1 MYIYRSHVAHFT
13 TRKLPHF
20 SRCKERLSAAGGAR
34 TQAPVATRPF
44 GYKRE
49 PTSGFRTFPMN
60 TSPTSTEYTPRVEDD
75 ALVRGTGRF
84 MDDPR
89 LPDTTH
95 AVFVRSPHA
104 HARIVSVRAEEARK
118 AKKVLA
124 VLTAEDMKAANVGSV
139 SRHPPAT
146 GRGGAKMIMPFR
158 PSLAGEKVMHVGD
171 PVAMVIAET
180 VAAAQDAA
188 DLIQVEYEEL
198 PAVIDLND
206 ATRKDGT
213 QLYPEAPGNLCI
225 DWPGPVADEHNERE
239 VADIIAKAPHVAKV
253 RVTNQRM
260 VVASMETRGATG
272 VYDKATDSYT
282 LHVCSQSADSL
293 RNLTA
298 AVMGVPNEK
307 LRVITEDVGGAFG
320 MKTPPYPEYPTLL
333 VAARKVGRPVQ
344 WQSTR
349 SEAFVTDT
357 QARDTVTEAE
367 LALDEKG
374 KFLALRMRHL
384 CNQGAYVSTAGVNIN
399 TNNFARCLPG
409 MYRIPKI
416 DVSVLCYFSNTTP
429 IGPYRGA
436 GRPEANYALERVVEE
451 GARVT
456 GIDPVR
462 LRKKNLIPPS
472 AMPFKTPI
480 NTYDSGDFP
489 AIMDKALELADFD
502 NFGKRRRESARR
514 KKLRGIGVSCMLE
527 HAGAMPMEQ
536 ASVSFPGGEAL
547 ILGCNVQ
554 STGQGHATVF
564 PRLLASKL
572 GIDPAKIQ
580 HRHGDT
586 AQGLTGFA
594 SVGSRSAMCAG
605 SAIVHTADVMLAK
618 GKKLASALLEASE
631 ADIQYRN
638 GGFEVVGTDRK
649 ISLFETARQA
659 KEKGESLDT
668 KEKTETPLTFPN
680 GCHVAEVE
688 IDPETG
694 AVDLVIY
701 TAVDDPGVML
711 DAMIVEGQVHGSI
724 AQGLGQ
730 ALVENAI
737 YDAGSGQLVAGSF
750 MDYGMPHAHTMP
762 LELREAVHSVPAKSN
777 PLGVKGTG
785 EAGTTA
791 AIAAVMNAISNAIPN
806 GAADHMDMPATPAK
820 VWEAC
825 QKGMRK

>member
-1 MYIYRSHVAHFT
+1 
-13 TRKLPHF
+13 
-20 SRCKERLSAAGGAR
+20 
-34 TQAPVATRPF
+34 
-44 GYKRE
+44 
-49 PTSGFRTFPMN
+49 MN
-60 TSPTSTEYTPRVEDD
+60 TSPASTEHTPRVEDD

-89 LPDTTH
+89 LPNTAH

-171 PVAMVIAET
+171 PVAMVVAESM
-180 VAAAQDAA
+180 AAAQDAA
-188 DLIQVEYEEL
+188 DLVQVEYDEL
-198 PAVIDLND
+198 PAVIDLAD
-206 ATRKDGT
+206 AMRKDGT
-213 QLYPEAPGNLCI
+213 ELYPEAPGNLCI
-225 DWPGPVADEHNERE
+225 DWPGPVADEQNERT
-239 VADIIAKAPHVAKV
+239 VAEIIAKAPHVAKV
-253 RVTNQRM
+253 HVANQRM

-272 VYDKATDSYT
+272 VYDKANDSYT

-298 AVMGVPNEK
+298 AVMGIPNEK

-320 MKTPPYPEYPTLL
+320 MKTPPYPEYPALL

-409 MYRIPKI
+409 MYRIPKV
-416 DVSVLCYFSNTTP
+416 DVSVLCYFSNTIP

-456 GIDPVR
+456 GVDPVR

-489 AIMDKALELADFD
+489 AIVDKALELADFD
-502 NFGKRRRESARR
+502 NFGKRRREAAKR

-527 HAGAMPMEQ
+527 HAGAMPTEQ
-536 ASVSFPGGEAL
+536 ASVSFPGGEQL

-564 PRLLASKL
+564 PRLLGNKL

-605 SAIVHTADVMLAK
+605 SAIVRTADVMLSK
-618 GKKLASALLEASE
+618 GKQMASALLEASE
-631 ADIQYRN
+631 TDIQYRN
-638 GGFEVVGTDRK
+638 GSFEVVGTERK
-649 ISLFETARQA
+649 ISLFETAKQA

-680 GCHVAEVE
+680 GCHIAEVE

-694 AVDLVIY
+694 LVDLVTY

-737 YDAGSGQLVAGSF
+737 YDSGSGQLVAGSF
-750 MDYGMPHAHTMP
+750 MDYGVPHAHTMP
-762 LELREAVHSVPAKSN
+762 VELREAVHSVPAQSN

-791 AIAAVMNAISNAIPN
+791 AIAAVMNAIANAIPN

-820 VWEAC
+820 VWAAC
-825 QKGMRK
+825 RKGITGK

>member
-1 MYIYRSHVAHFT
+1 MT
-13 TRKLPHF
+13 
-20 SRCKERLSAAGGAR
+20 
-34 TQAPVATRPF
+34 
-44 GYKRE
+44 
-49 PTSGFRTFPMN
+49 
-60 TSPTSTEYTPRVEDD
+60 TSPASPKHTPRVEDE
-75 ALVRGTGRF
+75 ALVRGAGRF

-89 LPDTTH
+89 LPNTAY

-104 HARIVSVRAEEARK
+104 HARVVSVRTDEARK

-139 SRHPPAT
+139 SRHPPVP
-146 GRGGAKMIMPFR
+146 GRGGAKMITPFR

-171 PVAMVIAET
+171 PVAMVVAES
-180 VAAAQDAA
+180 AEAAQDAA
-188 DLIQVEYEEL
+188 DLVQVEYEEL
-198 PAVIDLND
+198 PAVIDLHD
-206 ATRKDGT
+206 AMKKGGT
-213 QLYPEAPGNLCI
+213 QLYAEAPDNLCV
-225 DWPGPVADEHNERE
+225 DWPGPVPDENNERE
-239 VADIIAKAPHVAKV
+239 VAEIIAKAPHVAKV
-253 RVTNQRM
+253 SVANQRM
-260 VVASMETRGATG
+260 VVASMETRGSTG
-272 VYDKATDSYT
+272 VYDKASDSYT
-282 LHVCSQSADSL
+282 LFVCSQSADSL

-298 AVMGVPNEK
+298 AVMGLAAEK

-320 MKTPPYPEYPTLL
+320 MKTPPYPEYPALL
-333 VAARKVGRPVQ
+333 VASRQLGRPVH

-349 SEAFVTDT
+349 SEAFLTDT

-367 LALDEKG
+367 LAIDEKG
-374 KFLALRMRHL
+374 KFLALRVRHL
-384 CNQGAYVSTAGVNIN
+384 CNQGAYVSTAGVGIN

-416 DVSVLCYFSNTTP
+416 DVSVACYFSNTVP

-451 GARVT
+451 AARIT

-489 AIMDKALELADFD
+489 AIVDKALKLADFE
-502 NFGKRRRESARR
+502 NFNKRRRESAKR
-514 KKLRGIGVSCMLE
+514 KKLRGIGISCMLE

-536 ASVSFPGGEAL
+536 ASVSFPGGEQI

-564 PRLLASKL
+564 PRLLAGKL
-572 GIDPAKIQ
+572 GVDAAKIQ

-618 GKKLASALLEASE
+618 GKKIASALLEASE
-631 ADIQYRN
+631 ADIQYHSGN
-638 GGFEVVGTDRK
+638 FEVVGTDRK
-649 ISLFETARQA
+649 ISLFETAKRAQ
-659 KEKGESLDT
+659 EIGENLDT
-668 KEKTETPLTFPN
+668 KEKVETPLTFPN
-680 GCHVAEVE
+680 GCHIAEVE
-688 IDPETG
+688 IDPDTG
-694 AVDLVIY
+694 AVDLVTY

-711 DAMIVEGQVHGSI
+711 DPMIVEGQVHGSI

-730 ALVENAI
+730 ALAENAI
-737 YDAGSGQLVAGSF
+737 YDRSSGQLVAGSF

-762 LELREAVHSVPAKSN
+762 IELRKAVHSVPATSN

-806 GAADHMDMPATPAK
+806 GAANYMDMPATPAK
-820 VWEAC
+820 VWAAC
-825 QKGMRK
+825 QKGLAGK

>member
-1 MYIYRSHVAHFT
+1 M
-13 TRKLPHF
+13 
-20 SRCKERLSAAGGAR
+20 
-34 TQAPVATRPF
+34 
-44 GYKRE
+44 
-49 PTSGFRTFPMN
+49 
-60 TSPTSTEYTPRVEDD
+60 STISSTKHAPRVEDD
-75 ALVRGTGRF
+75 ALVRGGGRF
-84 MDDPR
+84 MDDPS
-89 LPDTTH
+89 LPDTAY

-104 HARIVSVRAEEARK
+104 HARVVSVNTEEARK

-124 VLTAEDMKAANVGSV
+124 VLTAADMKAANVGSV
-139 SRHPPAT
+139 SQHPPVQ
-146 GRGGAKMIMPFR
+146 GRAGAKMIMPFR

-171 PVAMVIAET
+171 PVAMVVAET
-180 VAAAQDAA
+180 LPAAQDAA
-188 DLIQVEYEEL
+188 DLVQVEYTEL
-198 PAVIDLND
+198 SAVITLDD
-206 ATRKDGT
+206 AMKEGGI
-213 QLYPEAPGNLCI
+213 QLYSEAPGNLCV
-225 DWPGPVADEHNERE
+225 DWPGPVPDEHNARD
-239 VADIIAKAPHVAKV
+239 VANIIVSAPHVAKV
-253 RVTNQRM
+253 RVANQRM

-272 VYDKATDSYT
+272 AYDKTTDSYT

-320 MKTPPYPEYPTLL
+320 MKTPPYPEYPAVL
-333 VAARKVGRPVQ
+333 VAARTLGRPVR

-357 QARDTVTEAE
+357 QARDTVTDAE
-367 LALDEKG
+367 LAIDDKG
-374 KFLALRMRHL
+374 KFLALRVRHL

-409 MYRIPKI
+409 MYRIPKV
-416 DVSVLCYFSNTTP
+416 DVSVACYFSNTIP

-436 GRPEANYALERVVEE
+436 GRPEANYALERLVEE
-451 GARVT
+451 AARVT

-489 AIMDKALELADFD
+489 AIVDRALELADFD
-502 NFGKRRRESARR
+502 NFNKRRRESAKR

-536 ASVSFPGGEAL
+536 ASLSFPGGDEL

-564 PRLLASKL
+564 PRLLANKL

-586 AQGLTGFA
+586 ALGLTGFA

-605 SAIVHTADVMLAK
+605 SAIVHNADVMLAK
-618 GKKLASALLEASE
+618 GKKMASALLEASE

-638 GGFEVVGTDRK
+638 GSFEVVGTDRK
-649 ISLFETARQA
+649 ISLFETARRA

-668 KEKTETPLTFPN
+668 KEKIETPLTFPN
-680 GCHVAEVE
+680 GCHIAEVE

-694 AVDLVIY
+694 AVDLVAY

-711 DAMIVEGQVHGSI
+711 DHMIVEGQVQGSI
-724 AQGLGQ
+724 ANGLGQ
-730 ALVENAI
+730 ALTENAV
-737 YDAGSGQLVAGSF
+737 YDSGSGQLVAGSF
-750 MDYGMPHAHTMP
+750 MDYGMPRAHHMP
-762 LELREAVHSVPAKSN
+762 VELREAVHSVPATSN

-820 VWEAC
+820 VWAAC
-825 QKGMRK
+825 QKGLAAK

>member
-1 MYIYRSHVAHFT
+1 MT
-13 TRKLPHF
+13 
-20 SRCKERLSAAGGAR
+20 
-34 TQAPVATRPF
+34 
-44 GYKRE
+44 
-49 PTSGFRTFPMN
+49 
-60 TSPTSTEYTPRVEDD
+60 TSPSTTKHTPRVEDD

-89 LPDTTH
+89 LANT
-95 AVFVRSPHA
+95 AYAAFVRSPHA
-104 HARIVSVRAEEARK
+104 HARIASVNTDEARK
-118 AKKVLA
+118 AKKVIT
-124 VLTAEDMKAANVGSV
+124 VLTAADMKAANVGSV
-139 SRHPPAT
+139 SRHPPIT

-171 PVAMVIAET
+171 PVAMVVAET
-180 VAAAQDAA
+180 AAAAQDAA
-188 DLIQVEYEEL
+188 DLVRIEYEEL
-198 PAVIDLND
+198 PPVIDLRD
-206 ATRKDGT
+206 AVKADT
-213 QLYPEAPGNLCI
+213 QLYPEAPGNLCV
-225 DWPGPVADEHNERE
+225 DWHGPAPDEQQNERE
-239 VADIIAKAPHVAKV
+239 VAEIIAKAPHVAKV
-253 RVTNQRM
+253 SVTNQRM

-272 VYDKATDSYT
+272 VYDKTDDSYT

-293 RNLTA
+293 RNLCA
-298 AVMGVPNEK
+298 GVMGVPPEK
-307 LRVITEDVGGAFG
+307 LRVVTQDVGGAFG
-320 MKTPPYPEYPTLL
+320 MKTPPYPEYPALL
-333 VAARKVGRPVQ
+333 VAARQLGRPVH

-357 QARDTVTEAE
+357 QARDTVTEVE
-367 LALDEKG
+367 LAIDEKG
-374 KFLALRMRHL
+374 KFLALRVRHL
-384 CNQGAYVSTAGVNIN
+384 CNQGAYISTAGVNIN
-399 TNNFARCLPG
+399 TNNFVRCLPG
-409 MYRIPKI
+409 MYRIPKV
-416 DVSVLCYFSNTTP
+416 DASVACYFSNTIP

-451 GARVT
+451 AARVT
-456 GIDPVR
+456 GINPVR

-489 AIMDKALELADFD
+489 AIVDRALELADYD
-502 NFGKRRRESARR
+502 NFNRRRRESAKR

-536 ASVSFPGGEAL
+536 ASVSFPGGEQI

-564 PRLLASKL
+564 PRLLGERL
-572 GIDPAKIQ
+572 GIDAAKIQ

-586 AQGLTGFA
+586 AMGLSGFA

-605 SAIVHTADVMLAK
+605 SAIVRAADVMLTK
-618 GKKLASALLEASE
+618 GKKVASALLEASE

-638 GGFEVVGTDRK
+638 GNFEVVGTDRK
-649 ISLFETARQA
+649 ISLFETAKRA
-659 KEKGESLDT
+659 KEIGESLDT

-680 GCHVAEVE
+680 GCHIAEVE

-694 AVDLVIY
+694 AVDLVTY

-711 DAMIVEGQVHGSI
+711 DPRIVEGQVQGSI
-724 AQGLGQ
+724 ANGLGQ
-730 ALVENAI
+730 ALTENAV
-737 YDAGSGQLVAGSF
+737 YDSGSGQLVAGSF
-750 MDYGMPHAHTMP
+750 MDYGMPRAYHMP
-762 LELREAVHSVPAKSN
+762 VELRETVHSVPATSN

-791 AIAAVMNAISNAIPN
+791 AIAAVMNAISNAIPG
-806 GAADHMDMPATPAK
+806 GAADHMEMPATPAK

-825 QKGMRK
+825 RRGLAGK

>member
-1 MYIYRSHVAHFT
+1 M
-13 TRKLPHF
+13 
-20 SRCKERLSAAGGAR
+20 
-34 TQAPVATRPF
+34 
-44 GYKRE
+44 
-49 PTSGFRTFPMN
+49 
-60 TSPTSTEYTPRVEDD
+60 PRVEDD
-75 ALVRGTGRF
+75 ALVRGAGHF
-84 MDDPR
+84 MDDLR
-89 LPDTTH
+89 LPDTAY

-104 HARIVSVRAEEARK
+104 HARIVSVRTEETRK

-124 VLTAEDMKAANVGSV
+124 VLTAQDMKAANVGSV
-139 SRHPPAT
+139 SRHPPVS
-146 GRGGAKMIMPFR
+146 GRGGAAMIMPFR

-171 PVAMVIAET
+171 PVAIVVAET
-180 VAAAQDAA
+180 AAAGQDAA
-188 DLIQVEYEEL
+188 DLVQVEYEEL
-198 PAVIDLND
+198 PAVIDLSD
-206 ATRKDGT
+206 ATKKGGT
-213 QLYPEAPGNLCI
+213 QLHPEAPGNLCV
-225 DWPGPVADEHNERE
+225 DWPGPVADERNERE

-260 VVASMETRGATG
+260 VVASVETRGATG
-272 VYDKATDSYT
+272 IYDKASDSYT

-293 RNLTA
+293 RNLIA
-298 AVMGVPNEK
+298 AVMGIPNEK
-307 LRVITEDVGGAFG
+307 LRVITGDVGGAFG
-320 MKTPPYPEYPTLL
+320 MKTPPYPEYPALL
-333 VAARKVGRPVQ
+333 VAARELGRPVH

-357 QARDTVTEAE
+357 QARDTITEAE

-384 CNQGAYVSTAGVNIN
+384 CNQGAYVSTAGVGIN

-416 DVSVLCYFSNTTP
+416 DVSVACYFSNTTP
-429 IGPYRGA
+429 TGPYRGA

-451 GARVT
+451 AARVFS
-456 GIDPVR
+456 IDPVR

-480 NTYDSGDFP
+480 NAYDSGDFP
-489 AIMDKALELADFD
+489 AIVGKALELADFE
-502 NFGKRRRESARR
+502 NFNRRRRESAKR

-536 ASVSFPGGEAL
+536 ASVSFPGGDQL

-564 PRLLASKL
+564 PRLLAKKL
-572 GIDPAKIQ
+572 GIDAAKIK
-580 HRHGDT
+580 HCHGDT

-605 SAIVHTADVMLAK
+605 SAIVQTADVMLAK
-618 GKKLASALLEASE
+618 GKKVASALLEASD

-638 GGFEVVGTDRK
+638 GSFEVVGTDRK
-649 ISLFETARQA
+649 ISLFETAKHA

-680 GCHVAEVE
+680 GCHIAEVE

-694 AVDLVIY
+694 AVDLVTY

-711 DAMIVEGQVHGSI
+711 DPMIVEGQAHGSI

-730 ALVENAI
+730 ALVENAV

-762 LELREAVHSVPAKSN
+762 FELREAVHSVPAKNN

-820 VWEAC
+820 VWAAC
-825 QKGMRK
+825 QKGMAGK

>member
-1 MYIYRSHVAHFT
+1 MT
-13 TRKLPHF
+13 
-20 SRCKERLSAAGGAR
+20 
-34 TQAPVATRPF
+34 
-44 GYKRE
+44 
-49 PTSGFRTFPMN
+49 
-60 TSPTSTEYTPRVEDD
+60 TSPASPKHTPRVEDE
-75 ALVRGTGRF
+75 ALVRGAGRF

-89 LPDTTH
+89 LPNTAY

-104 HARIVSVRAEEARK
+104 HARVVSVRTDEARK

-139 SRHPPAT
+139 SRHPPVP
-146 GRGGAKMIMPFR
+146 GRGGAKMITPFR

-171 PVAMVIAET
+171 PVAMVVAESGE
-180 VAAAQDAA
+180 AAQDAA
-188 DLIQVEYEEL
+188 DLVQVEYQEL
-198 PAVIDLND
+198 PAVINLHD
-206 ATRKDGT
+206 AMKKGGT
-213 QLYPEAPGNLCI
+213 QLYAEAPDNLCV
-225 DWPGPVADEHNERE
+225 DWPGPVPDENNERE
-239 VADIIAKAPHVAKV
+239 VAEIIAKAPHVAKV
-253 RVTNQRM
+253 SVANQRM
-260 VVASMETRGATG
+260 VVASMETRGSTG
-272 VYDKATDSYT
+272 VYDKASDSYT
-282 LHVCSQSADSL
+282 LFVCSQSADSL

-298 AVMGVPNEK
+298 AVMGLAAEK

-320 MKTPPYPEYPTLL
+320 MKTPPYPEYPALL
-333 VAARKVGRPVQ
+333 VASRQLGRPVH

-349 SEAFVTDT
+349 SEAFLTDT

-367 LALDEKG
+367 LAIDEKG
-374 KFLALRMRHL
+374 KFLALRVRHL
-384 CNQGAYVSTAGVNIN
+384 CNQGAYVSTAGVGIN

-416 DVSVLCYFSNTTP
+416 DVSVACYFSNTVP

-451 GARVT
+451 AARIT
-456 GIDPVR
+456 GINPVR

-489 AIMDKALELADFD
+489 AIVDKALKLADFE
-502 NFGKRRRESARR
+502 NFNKRRRESAKR
-514 KKLRGIGVSCMLE
+514 KKLRGIGISCMLE

-536 ASVSFPGGEAL
+536 ASVSFPGGEQI

-564 PRLLASKL
+564 PRLLAGKL
-572 GIDPAKIQ
+572 GVDAAKIQ

-618 GKKLASALLEASE
+618 GKKIASALLEASE
-631 ADIQYRN
+631 ADIQYHSGN
-638 GGFEVVGTDRK
+638 FEVVGTDRK
-649 ISLFETARQA
+649 ISLFETAKRAQ
-659 KEKGESLDT
+659 EIGENLDT
-668 KEKTETPLTFPN
+668 KEKVETPLTFPN
-680 GCHVAEVE
+680 GCHIAEVE
-688 IDPETG
+688 IDPDTG
-694 AVDLVIY
+694 AVDLVTY

-711 DAMIVEGQVHGSI
+711 DPMIVEGQVHGSI

-730 ALVENAI
+730 ALAENAI
-737 YDAGSGQLVAGSF
+737 YDGSSGQLVAGSF
-750 MDYGMPHAHTMP
+750 MDYGLPHAHTMP
-762 LELREAVHSVPAKSN
+762 IELRKAVHSVPATSN

-806 GAADHMDMPATPAK
+806 GAANYMDMPATPAK
-820 VWEAC
+820 VWAAC
-825 QKGMRK
+825 QKGLAGK